1 MEKVYAREQDVKV
14 RRLPEWAGALVY
26 TPHAPNLCYLN
37 TTSWAVLELAANRT
51 RDEIIASLAE
61 LLDEDAAAPETA
73 ASVDAA
79 LDSLVAQRILCV
91 QA

>member
-1 MEKVYAREQDVKV
+1 VKKVYIREQDVKV
-14 RRLPEWAGALVY
+14 RQLPEWAGALVY

-37 TTSWAVLELAANRT
+37 TTSLAVLELAAHRT
-51 RDEIIASLAE
+51 REEIIASLAE
-61 LLDEDAAAPETA
+61 LLDEDATAPETA

-79 LDSLVAQRILCV
+79 LDSLVAQRILRV